1 MIINFFLDN
10 RIGGPHNYSNQIN
23 KFTKK
28 KFINVTSGKS
38 KLNSINI
45 TNLRQYTKYFFF
57 FEIIIN
63 FLEIL
68 FLFNQKKYQ
77 YFYIFSILN
86 FAPLLSGILLKK
98 KIKWFIVE
106 EPNFFTK
113 IAFKFLSLISN
124 FETIVISKFIAKTL
138 SIENYKIL
146 NPSIDINFWKKKSL
160 KVSKTTIPRITC
172 VGNINKTKNYL
183 NLLKYLN
190 DINFKFDL
198 IVIGEVLKTQQKYY
212 EKIKQIQ
219 NIINRNK
226 FKKVKFLGRQ
236 KSSKVKSLLNHTNIF
251 ILPSTSEGLSI
262 SLMEAMSMGCICL
275 VSKNSNK
282 SKIIINNK
290 NGFVFKLSK
299 NSFENSIKRIIYLN
313 NNKKKSIQNLARKT
327 IINLKN
333 NNHIL

>member
-10 RIGGPHNYSNQIN
+10 RIGGPHNYSKQIN
-23 KFTKK
+23 EFTKK
-28 KFINVTSGKS
+28 NFINVTSGKS

-45 TNLRQYTKYFFF
+45 TNLRQYTKYFFL

-63 FLEIL
+63 FFEIL
-68 FLFNQKKYQ
+68 YLFKKEKYQ
-77 YFYIFSILN
+77 YFFVFSILN
-86 FAPLLSGILLKK
+86 FAPILSGLFLGK

-106 EPNFFTK
+106 EPSFFMK
-113 IAFKFLSLISN
+113 ISFKFLNLIFK
-124 FETIVISKFIAKTL
+124 FETIIISKFIAKKL
-138 SIENYKIL
+138 SIKKYKIL
-146 NPSIDINFWKKKSL
+146 NPLIDLNYWKRKSL
-160 KVSKTTIPRITC
+160 KISKIDIPKITC

-190 DINFKFDL
+190 EIDIKFDL
-198 IVIGEVLKTQQKYY
+198 NIIGEVLKTQKKYFI
-212 EKIKQIQ
+212 KIKQIQ

-226 FKKVKFLGRQ
+226 FKRVEFLGRQ
-236 KSSKVKSLLNHTNIF
+236 KSSKVKSFLNNTNIF

-290 NGFVFKLSK
+290 NGFIFNLSK
-299 NSFENSIKRIIYLN
+299 NSFENTIKKIIYLN
-313 NNKKKSIQNLARKT
+313 NKKKKTIQNLARKT
-327 IINLKN
+327 IVNLKN
-333 NNHIL
+333 NNKIL